1 MKTIINPTKEDLL
14 RAEMYWQEK
23 EFQVK
28 KVAEKMGLD
37 IEIEWDYLYDLF
49 DYGDA
54 ELTDKQV
61 MEELKKDFA

>member
-14 RAEMYWQEK
+14 RAEIYWQEK

-28 KVAEKMGLD
+28 KLAEKMGLD
-37 IEIEWDYLYDLF
+37 IEIEWDYLYTLF

>member
-14 RAEMYWQEK
+14 RAEIYWQEK

-37 IEIEWDYLYDLF
+37 IEIEWDYLYTLF

>member
-14 RAEMYWQEK
+14 RAEIYWQEK

-28 KVAEKMGLD
+28 KVAEKMGLE
-37 IEIEWDYLYDLF
+37 IEIEWDYLYTLF